1 MITGA
6 TAGKDA
12 ERLNGTFPP
21 GPRRPKAAMML
32 KRRPGFTLTEML
44 VTGAILAILAGAA
57 IPLAKV
63 AIRRENEIELRR
75 SLRTIREAV
84 DAYKKLADEKKIEVE
99 SDSSGYPPDLKTL
112 VDGVNLK
119 RDEKAK
125 SSEERIIK
133 FLRRIPRDPMTNSTE
148 WGLLSSQDD
157 PNAASWGEEDVFDVY
172 TRSRAKAL
180 DGTNY
185 RDW

>member
-125 SSEERIIK
+125 SSEERII
-133 FLRRIPRDPMTNSTE
+133 NSTE

>member
-1 MITGA
+1 MT
-6 TAGKDA
+6 
-12 ERLNGTFPP
+12 
-21 GPRRPKAAMML
+21 L

-44 VTGAILAILAGAA
+44 VTAAILGILAGSA
-57 IPLAKV
+57 IPLAKMGLK
-63 AIRRENEIELRR
+63 REREVELRR
-75 SLRTIREAV
+75 GLRTIREAI

-112 VDGVNLK
+112 VEGVTLK
-119 RDEKAK
+119 ADDKSK
-125 SSEERIIK
+125 SSKERLIK

-148 WGLLSSQDD
+148 WGLLSSEDEPDSQ
-157 PNAASWGEEDVFDVY
+157 SWGEDDVFDVY

-180 DGTNY
+180 DGTPY